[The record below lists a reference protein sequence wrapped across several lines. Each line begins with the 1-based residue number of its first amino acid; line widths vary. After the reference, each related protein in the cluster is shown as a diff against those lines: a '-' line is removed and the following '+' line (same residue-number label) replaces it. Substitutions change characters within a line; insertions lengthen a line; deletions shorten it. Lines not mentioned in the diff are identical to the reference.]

1 MMSKQSPLDL
11 RTQLGALIGLGCPEC
26 EGYITV
32 DFVETNKYQV
42 VCEECKHHYWVT
54 FDSDALNK
62 TAPKLLAASVLLLG
76 TVLRDS
82 NAAPMG
88 SAGYQHVQQALKAVA
103 EATGYTHDNWDE
115 LKEEIKRATQHIQ
128 QLRDD

>member
-1 MMSKQSPLDL
+1 MSKQSPLDL
-11 RTQLGALIGLGCPEC
+11 RNQLGALIGLGCPEC
-26 EGYITV
+26 GSYITV
-32 DFVETNKYQV
+32 EFVETNKYQV
-42 VCEECKHHYWVT
+42 KCEDCEHHSWVT
-54 FDSDALNK
+54 FNTEALNK
-62 TAPKLLAASVLLLG
+62 TAPKLLASTVLLLG

-88 SAGYQHVQQALKAVA
+88 SPGYKHVQSALKAVA

-128 QLRDD
+128 ALGDD